1 VSGAASSEGRV
12 HGHRFAE
19 DDHRRNGPEHSH
31 GLVDASIKR
40 SRDGLLVVGAS
51 LAVLTATA
59 VAQAAIYVATGS
71 VALLADL
78 IHNAG
83 DALTAVP
90 LAVAFLL
97 RSDRAERNAGL
108 GVVLAIL
115 GSAVV
120 AGVIAIDRIIHPLA
134 PDHLLAL
141 GIAGGVGVIGN
152 AIAARVRLNGGQRLD
167 SPALIADGNH
177 ARSDAIVSAGVVLSA
192 SVVAIGAPIADP
204 IIGLLITALIL
215 RITVESWRTVRGRH
229 HHDPHS

>member
-1 VSGAASSEGRV
+1 MSGAASSEGSV

-31 GLVDASIKR
+31 GLVDTSIKR

-90 LAVAFLL
+90 LGVAFLL

-141 GIAGGVGVIGN
+141 GIAGSGPRRTDGPTGTIEGLGTRFD
-152 AIAARVRLNGGQRLD
+152 AGTYSHRKSPQIANFCARRGPMLRPLVHGISGQLATRRGGSSRR
-167 SPALIADGNH
+167 ACGR
-177 ARSDAIVSAGVVLSA
+177 ARRCSRRRS
-192 SVVAIGAPIADP
+192 
-204 IIGLLITALIL
+204 T
-215 RITVESWRTVRGRH
+215 R
-229 HHDPHS
+229 